1 MVEIIAGESIG
12 AYLGAYAD
20 HFSRQCRLFKPFL
33 RILKMRQ
40 CVCRYLPFGA
50 EPCAYLKVKSRV
62 SAIPSGF
69 EVGQV

>member
-40 CVCRYLPFGA
+40 SVCRYLPFGA
-50 EPCAYLKVKSRV
+50 GSGAYCRMKYRISAVLSRFKV
-62 SAIPSGF
+62 G
-69 EVGQV
+69 